1 MLFQKQNGH
10 FSAGR
15 SERSGMLSVVIE
27 KCVESTG
34 GGYLKMDRF
43 KSFECD
49 LSSEGGGSNEVALV
63 CGGEQ
68 IGALE
73 DSRVPFR

>member
-1 MLFQKQNGH
+1 
-10 FSAGR
+10 
-15 SERSGMLSVVIE
+15 MLSVVIE

-49 LSSEGGGSNEVALV
+49 LSSEDGGSNEVALV

-73 DSRVPFR
+73 DSHRHESALPAARMTAET

>member
-1 MLFQKQNGH
+1 M
-10 FSAGR
+10 
-15 SERSGMLSVVIE
+15 IE

>member
-1 MLFQKQNGH
+1 
-10 FSAGR
+10 
-15 SERSGMLSVVIE
+15 
-27 KCVESTG
+27 
-34 GGYLKMDRF
+34 MDRF